1 MGISEIINAGFNKK
15 YTPVTGGE
23 GVSAPKN
30 SNGVSP
36 KGNQTP
42 TFGIKGKAPLT
53 QDMFEY
59 KGQKL
64 TREETKRQSYND
76 VYRHESAHLAAAG
89 KYAASGI
96 NIDYDGNGFAV
107 SGHVNVKMPTL
118 NKANPT
124 ETIEHARAVIK
135 SAEAPASFDELSDAD
150 KSVAAQARAV
160 LSQALSVKGQDKGQ
174 KQGSKLNF
182 MA

>member
-1 MGISEIINAGFNKK
+1 MAISDIINASFNKK
-15 YTPVTGGE
+15 YAPVTGGE
-23 GVSAPKN
+23 GFSAPKN

-42 TFGIKGKAPLT
+42 AFGIKGREPLT
-53 QDMFEY
+53 HDMFEY

-64 TREETKRQSYND
+64 TREETKNKSYQD

-96 NIDYDGNGFAV
+96 NIDYDSNGFAV

-118 NKANPT
+118 NKADPDK
-124 ETIEHARAVIK
+124 TIEHARAVIK

-150 KSVAAQARAV
+150 KSVASKARTV
-160 LSQALSVKGQDKGQ
+160 LSQALSLKGQNKDKQ
-174 KQGSKLNF
+174 QGGKLNL

>member
-1 MGISEIINAGFNKK
+1 MGISDIINASINKK
-15 YTPVTGGE
+15 YAPVKGSGG
-23 GVSAPKN
+23 SYASKN
-30 SNGVSP
+30 NGGVSP
-36 KGNQTP
+36 NGNQTP
-42 TFGIKGKAPLT
+42 TFGIKGKDTLT

-64 TREETKRQSYND
+64 TREETKNKSYQD
-76 VYRHESAHLAAAG
+76 VYRHEAAHLAAAG

-96 NIDYDGNGFAV
+96 NIDYDKNGFAIG
-107 SGHVNVKMPTL
+107 GHVNVKMPTL
-118 NKANPT
+118 NKANLD
-124 ETIEHARAVIK
+124 ETVEHARAVIK

-150 KSVAAQARAV
+150 KSVAAQARGV
-160 LSQALSVKGQDKGQ
+160 LAQALSMKGQSKNQ